1 MSTSFDVITKSD
13 KVPTVKEL
21 MDALFALPQFAR
33 TGIRMDEI
41 EVQLRDQDGIL
52 PPEQYSDIPLDR
64 VWSFVLKSEDSIYFI
79 SYHTQQTDD
88 EYGIHNWWVIE
99 SRALQDAGRA
109 LYVAIPC
116 VLAELTDGLTGSGD
130 SAWHNGRDDYTGTE
144 MWDEFVRTELPYCY
158 MKRPFFCPAL
168 NEELIVEGGGQWG
181 RKVTEPYMRRCQ
193 EALLHM
199 PDALINAIC
208 EAAKRC
214 WLHDK
219 DYTRKTDVKPVRM
232 TVDSLARGILQYL
245 HFTTL
250 ELYEPKDESQTGF
263 GLIGKCD
270 WEKRWGIEAVILDN
284 ELIYFGGVEMISPWE
299 YDKCREEY
307 IEECGTAESFDEGN
321 YALKQKT

>member
-1 MSTSFDVITKSD
+1 MSTSFDVITRSD

-52 PPEQYSDIPLDR
+52 PPEQYSDIPLNR
-64 VWSFVLKSEDSIYFI
+64 VWSFVLKSEDRIYFI

-116 VLAELTDGLTGSGD
+116 ALAKLTNGLTGSGD
-130 SAWHNGRDDYTGTE
+130 SAWHDGDDHTSAE

-158 MKRPFFCPAL
+158 EKKPFFCPAL
-168 NEELIVEGGGQWG
+168 NAELDVCGWG

-193 EALLHM
+193 NVLLNM
-199 PDALINAIC
+199 PDSLLDAIC
-208 EAAKRC
+208 GAAKKY
-214 WLHDK
+214 WLRTK
-219 DYTRKTDVKPVRM
+219 NRKETNAVRPVLM
-232 TVDSLARGILQYL
+232 TEDSPAGDILQYI
-245 HFTTL
+245 HFNTL
-250 ELYEPKDESQTGF
+250 ELYTPKDESQIGF
-263 GLIGKCD
+263 GLFGKCD
-270 WEKRWGIEAVILDN
+270 WEKGREIEAVILDGR
-284 ELIYFGGVEMISPWE
+284 LIYFGVYMMSPWE
-299 YDKCREEY
+299 YDKCREEC
-307 IEECGTAESFDEGN
+307 IEECGTAESFDRSN
-321 YALKQKT
+321 YAL

>member
-21 MDALFALPQFAR
+21 IDALYALPQFAR

-41 EVQLRDQDGIL
+41 EVQLRDHDGIL

-79 SYHTQQTDD
+79 SYRTQRTDD
-88 EYGIHNWWVIE
+88 ENWWVIE

-116 VLAELTDGLTGSGD
+116 ALAKLTNGLTGSGD

-144 MWDEFVRTELPYCY
+144 MWDEFVQTELPYCFA
-158 MKRPFFCPAL
+158 KKPFFCPVL
-168 NEELIVEGGGQWG
+168 NAELIVEGGGQWG

-193 EALLHM
+193 NVLLHM
-199 PDALINAIC
+199 PDALLDAIC
-208 EAAKRC
+208 EAAKKY
-214 WLHDK
+214 WLRTK
-219 DYTRKTDVKPVRM
+219 NRNETNAVRPVLM
-232 TVDSLARGILQYL
+232 TEDSPAGEILQYI
-245 HFTTL
+245 HFDTL
-250 ELYEPKDESQTGF
+250 ELYTPKDESQIGF
-263 GLIGKCD
+263 GLFGKCD
-270 WEKRWGIEAVILDN
+270 WEKGRDIEAVILDN
-284 ELIYFGGVEMISPWE
+284 DLIYLGGVEMMSPWE

-307 IEECGTAESFDEGN
+307 REAFGSYESFDRRN
-321 YALKQKT
+321 YARN

>member
-79 SYHTQQTDD
+79 SYRTQRTDD
-88 EYGIHNWWVIE
+88 ENWWVIE

-116 VLAELTDGLTGSGD
+116 ALAKLTNGLTGSGD

-144 MWDEFVRTELPYCY
+144 MWDEFVQTELPYCFA
-158 MKRPFFCPAL
+158 KKPFFCPVL
-168 NEELIVEGGGQWG
+168 NAELIVEGGGQWG

-193 EALLHM
+193 NVLLNM
-199 PDALINAIC
+199 PDSLLDAIC
-208 EAAKRC
+208 GAAKKY
-214 WLHDK
+214 WLRTK
-219 DYTRKTDVKPVRM
+219 NRKETNAVRPVLM
-232 TVDSLARGILQYL
+232 TEDSPAGEILQYI
-245 HFTTL
+245 HFDTL
-250 ELYEPKDESQTGF
+250 ELYTPKDESQIGF
-263 GLIGKCD
+263 GLFGNCD
-270 WEKRWGIEAVILDN
+270 WEKGREIEAVILDGR
-284 ELIYFGGVEMISPWE
+284 LIYFGVYMMSPWE
-299 YDKCREEY
+299 YDKCREEF
-307 IEECGTAESFDEGN
+307 IEECGTAEDFDRSN
-321 YALKQKT
+321 YAL

>member
-79 SYHTQQTDD
+79 SYRTQRTDD
-88 EYGIHNWWVIE
+88 ENWWVIE

-116 VLAELTDGLTGSGD
+116 ALAKLTNGLTGSGD

-144 MWDEFVRTELPYCY
+144 MWDEFVQTELPYCFA
-158 MKRPFFCPAL
+158 KKPFFCPVL
-168 NEELIVEGGGQWG
+168 NAELIVEGGGQWG

-193 EALLHM
+193 NVLLHM
-199 PDALINAIC
+199 PDALLDAIC
-208 EAAKRC
+208 EAAKKY
-214 WLHDK
+214 WLDTK
-219 DYTRKTDVKPVRM
+219 GWKETNAVRPVLM
-232 TVDSLARGILQYL
+232 TEDSPAGEILQYI
-245 HFTTL
+245 HFDTL
-250 ELYEPKDESQTGF
+250 ELYTPKDELQIGF
-263 GLIGKCD
+263 GLFGKCD
-270 WEKRWGIEAVILDN
+270 WEKGREIEAVILDGR
-284 ELIYFGGVEMISPWE
+284 LIYFGGVYMMSPWE

-307 IEECGTAESFDEGN
+307 REAFGSYESFDRRN
-321 YALKQKT
+321 YARN

>member
-79 SYHTQQTDD
+79 SYRTQRTDD
-88 EYGIHNWWVIE
+88 ENWWVIE

-116 VLAELTDGLTGSGD
+116 ALAKLTNGLTGSGD

-144 MWDEFVRTELPYCY
+144 MWDEFVQTELPYCFA
-158 MKRPFFCPAL
+158 KKPFFCPVL
-168 NEELIVEGGGQWG
+168 NAELIVEGGGQWG

-193 EALLHM
+193 NVLLNM
-199 PDALINAIC
+199 PDSLLDAIC
-208 EAAKRC
+208 GAAKKY
-214 WLHDK
+214 WLRTK
-219 DYTRKTDVKPVRM
+219 NRKETNAVRPVLM
-232 TVDSLARGILQYL
+232 TEDSPAGEILQYI
-245 HFTTL
+245 HFDTL
-250 ELYEPKDESQTGF
+250 ELYTPKDESQIGF
-263 GLIGKCD
+263 GLFGECD
-270 WEKRWGIEAVILDN
+270 WDKGREIEAVILDGR
-284 ELIYFGGVEMISPWE
+284 LIYFGVYMMSPWE
-299 YDKCREEY
+299 YDKCREEF
-307 IEECGTAESFDEGN
+307 IEECGTAESFDRSN
-321 YALKQKT
+321 YAL

>member
-116 VLAELTDGLTGSGD
+116 ALAKLTNGLTGSGD
-130 SAWHNGRDDYTGTE
+130 SAWHNGRDDYTGAE
-144 MWDEFVRTELPYCY
+144 MWDEFVQTELPYCFA
-158 MKRPFFCPAL
+158 KKPFFCPVL
-168 NEELIVEGGGQWG
+168 NAELIVEGGGQWG

-193 EALLHM
+193 NVLLHM
-199 PDALINAIC
+199 PDALLDAIC
-208 EAAKRC
+208 GAAKKY
-214 WLHDK
+214 WLDTK
-219 DYTRKTDVKPVRM
+219 GWKETNAVRPVLM
-232 TVDSLARGILQYL
+232 TEDSPAGEILQYI
-245 HFTTL
+245 HFDTL
-250 ELYEPKDESQTGF
+250 ELYTPKDESQIGF
-263 GLIGKCD
+263 GLFGKCD
-270 WEKRWGIEAVILDN
+270 WGERAYIEAVILDN
-284 ELIYFGGVEMISPWE
+284 DLIYLGGVEMMSPWE

-307 IEECGTAESFDEGN
+307 REAFGSYESFDRRN
-321 YALKQKT
+321 YARN